1 MNTFNSFDDDNLFSV
16 SPQQENP
23 FKTSGIMKTSKKIFK
38 ETKTESDISSESS
51 PSSPNR
57 QKKHKARSSWKA
69 SEDAKLL
76 SLIQEHGQRWSL
88 IGDLIGSKSC
98 KQFRDRYLN
107 FLRPDINRSPF
118 TTEEDN
124 LLISLYKKFG
134 KKFKMISD
142 HMPNRSEI
150 QVKNRYHRHLSKRA
164 LDESKKIVVENKE
177 EIKSEDSLEDIF
189 YQLNLEKKYSDP
201 MVSLD

>member
-1 MNTFNSFDDDNLFSV
+1 MNDDENLFSL
-16 SPQQENP
+16 SPQQEENT

-38 ETKTESDISSESS
+38 KTKAESDISSESS
-51 PSSPNR
+51 TSSY
-57 QKKHKARSSWKA
+57 KHRKHRARSQWKA

-98 KQFRDRYLN
+98 KQVRDRYLN
-107 FLRPDINRSPF
+107 FLRPDINRAPF
-118 TTEEDN
+118 TVEEDN
-124 LLISLYKKFG
+124 LLISLYKTFG

-150 QVKNRYHRHLSKRA
+150 QVKNRYHRHLCKRA
-164 LDESKKIVVENKE
+164 LEESKEICKKDSKEIVE
-177 EIKSEDSLEDIF
+177 EIKSEDSLEEIF

-201 MVSLD
+201 TVSLD